1 MAIRFCI
8 LLQDKARWFFSK
20 LYPDHDPESFKGS
33 TGWLTR
39 FNLCHG
45 IKNVQLRGEILSSD
59 MEAVEPFIYLLK
71 QVIESEGYSRD
82 QILNADETG
91 LWWQMTPSCSL
102 NTSGIAMAANF
113 FLKPKD
119 WVTLMGCLN
128 ASGNFRLPLVFINKS
143 KKPWCFKHM
152 DMNILP
158 VKYYA
163 QTKSWMDC
171 NIFGEWFHHHFVPS
185 VKIFCSEH
193 GIKKIAP
200 LLLDNVPSHPLSETL
215 LSEDGMIIR

>member
-1 MAIRFCI
+1 MKLISSSESPAFSSIFKHKKVYCLFMPKLDLVDEACGVGWSADI
-8 LLQDKARWFFSK
+8 KWPVFFYKKKLDVFFSK

-82 QILNADETG
+82 QILIADETG

-102 NTSGIAMAANF
+102 NTSGIAMAAIF
-113 FLKPKD
+113 F
-119 WVTLMGCLN
+119 
-128 ASGNFRLPLVFINKS
+128 F
-143 KKPWCFKHM
+143 
-152 DMNILP
+152 
-158 VKYYA
+158 
-163 QTKSWMDC
+163 
-171 NIFGEWFHHHFVPS
+171 
-185 VKIFCSEH
+185 
-193 GIKKIAP
+193 
-200 LLLDNVPSHPLSETL
+200 
-215 LSEDGMIIR
+215 